1 MVTYL
6 ISYDLH
12 KPSQGN
18 DELTGALR
26 SKGARRILNSS
37 WSLTTSSSA
46 EQVRSWVMQF
56 LSEKDRVIICAV
68 GEYASYNPM
77 VEIRAAV
84 ERNGDG
90 QHRPGES

>member
-12 KPSQGN
+12 QPSLNN
-18 DELTGALR
+18 DELTQSLR

-68 GEYASYNPM
+68 GEYASYNSM
-77 VEIRAAV
+77 VEVRASI
-84 ERNGDG
+84 ERN
-90 QHRPGES
+90 Q